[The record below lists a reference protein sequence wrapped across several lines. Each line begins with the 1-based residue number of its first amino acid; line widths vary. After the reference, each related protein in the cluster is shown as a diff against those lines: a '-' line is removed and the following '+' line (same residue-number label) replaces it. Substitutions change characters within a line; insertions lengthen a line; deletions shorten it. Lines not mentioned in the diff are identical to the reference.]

1 MNTGLML
8 LFATL
13 LFDLFLVSKMLLLFV
28 LLFATLC
35 YSYLL
40 DRLIIICIKYSNI
53 FALNL
58 LTLMVNYSLMAE
70 LIKLKT
76 IMPKTLNLGFKQF
89 KKSCKNCQAFDFYK
103 QKNPSKKGLNLYL
116 GFLGELEYLK
126 KYFKT

>member
-1 MNTGLML
+1 M
-8 LFATL
+8 
-13 LFDLFLVSKMLLLFV
+13 
-28 LLFATLC
+28 
-35 YSYLL
+35 
-40 DRLIIICIKYSNI
+40 
-53 FALNL
+53 LNL
-58 LTLMVNYSLMAE
+58 LTFKIKYSLMMK

-116 GFLGELEYLK
+116 GFVDELEYLK